1 MRRRPPRSTRTDTLL
16 PYTTLFRSRRRR
28 GAATDARAGDGD
40 RLQVPGFRRNRLR
53 TARWLLRLPD
63 DRRRRRR
70 LADGHSRLVDELP
83 FQSAAG
89 KQFLQRLAP
98 ILAARNRRRAHA
110 AYQIGR
116 IDDLHLALRGELVER
131 IGQTASR
138 NAVTLRRFVALRPR
152 GPRPQDPRHYQPR
165 AHPVPHRARD
175 PPGPGGRR
183 GGEGW
188 GQ

>member
-83 FQSAAG
+83 FQSRSEEHTSE
-89 KQFLQRLAP
+89 LQSLMRISYAVFCLKKKNNKHIDQETVNPLQQLLRL
-98 ILAARNRRRAHA
+98 
-110 AYQIGR
+110 
-116 IDDLHLALRGELVER
+116 
-131 IGQTASR
+131 
-138 NAVTLRRFVALRPR
+138 
-152 GPRPQDPRHYQPR
+152 
-165 AHPVPHRARD
+165 
-175 PPGPGGRR
+175 
-183 GGEGW
+183 
-188 GQ
+188 